1 MIGKQ
6 NKNANFFD
14 SYVFD
19 NLLPKKHILLD
30 IKKEIDFS
38 FVEEEVRD
46 LYDTKN
52 GRPAYPPEVLFK
64 MLFLE
69 FYYNLSDVEVVRE
82 CQVNI
87 LYRYFIDLSIDE
99 ECTFRYNA
107 CRVQKEVRQ

>member
-19 NLLPKKHILLD
+19 NLLPKEHILLD

-38 FVEEEVRD
+38 FVEKELED

-69 FYYNLSDVEVVRE
+69 FYYNLRE
-82 CQVNI
+82 CRGGKAVSGKHP
-87 LYRYFIDLSIDE
+87 LPLLHRPID
-99 ECTFRYNA
+99 
-107 CRVQKEVRQ
+107 

>member
-38 FVEEEVRD
+38 FVEEELRD
-46 LYDTKN
+46 LPT
-52 GRPAYPPEVLFK
+52 
-64 MLFLE
+64 
-69 FYYNLSDVEVVRE
+69 LSADPDPTIIKPKV
-82 CQVNI
+82 
-87 LYRYFIDLSIDE
+87 
-99 ECTFRYNA
+99 
-107 CRVQKEVRQ
+107 

>member
-6 NKNANFFD
+6 NKDVNFFD

-19 NLLPKKHILLD
+19 NLLPEKHILLD

-38 FVEEEVRD
+38 LIEEEVRD

-52 GRPAYPPEVLFK
+52 GGPAYPTEVLFK

-69 FYYNLSDVEVVRE
+69 FYYNLSDVEVIQQ
-82 CQVNI
+82 CQANI
-87 LYRYFIDLSIDE
+87 LYRLLLCNLQSS
-99 ECTFRYNA
+99 
-107 CRVQKEVRQ
+107 

>member
-19 NLLPKKHILLD
+19 NLLPEKHILLD

-38 FVEEEVRD
+38 FVEEELKD

-52 GRPAYPPEVLFK
+52 GRPAYPPE
-64 MLFLE
+64 E
-69 FYYNLSDVEVVRE
+69 IGRASCRE
-82 CQVNI
+82 
-87 LYRYFIDLSIDE
+87 
-99 ECTFRYNA
+99 
-107 CRVQKEVRQ
+107 RV